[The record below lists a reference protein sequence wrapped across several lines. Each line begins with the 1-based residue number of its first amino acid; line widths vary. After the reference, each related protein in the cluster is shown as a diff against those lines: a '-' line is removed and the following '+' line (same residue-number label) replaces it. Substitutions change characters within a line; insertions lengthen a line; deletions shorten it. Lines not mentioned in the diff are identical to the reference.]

1 MKSSKAIIIMA
12 LAIFCV
18 AMLSGFATA
27 EEKVSIKGKVKSID
41 QNANTAV
48 VTARDGKE
56 VTIAVEDN
64 ATLDKFKDGRINE
77 GDDVKVKYVIKDGKN
92 LAVSFRKA
100 AGC

>member
-1 MKSSKAIIIMA
+1 MKTSRAVIISV

-18 AMLSGFATA
+18 AMLTGFAAA

-41 QNANTAV
+41 QNAKTAV
-48 VTARDGKE
+48 VTAKDGKE
-56 VTIAVEDN
+56 VTVAVEDDT
-64 ATLDKFKDGRINE
+64 TLDKFKDGRINE

-92 LAVSFRKA
+92 LAVFFRKA